1 MQSYVQGGDW
11 NCLADHCQQGT
22 YIYCTEA
29 KTWRSMDAACSHYHM
44 AHMDNKVYQGI
55 FSLNKRPPTEL
66 TKLIWHTL
74 IAKLR
79 PQYERIDGT
88 DDVADFKAKG
98 ELIVF
103 RDTNAHT

>member
-1 MQSYVQGGDW
+1 
-11 NCLADHCQQGT
+11 
-22 YIYCTEA
+22 
-29 KTWRSMDAACSHYHM
+29 M

-55 FSLNKRPPTEL
+55 FSLNKRPPAESI
-66 TKLIWHTL
+66 KLIWHTL
-74 IAKLR
+74 ITKLR